1 MHPLI
6 QAKDKRDAYETKLEA
21 SLLKELLQLQEG
33 RPWAAVALAYHH
45 ELSFGPVV
53 GILPLKDWESG
64 GGIDAFNPAH
74 WEMYDDP
81 VTLDDEVESL
91 AEGLE
96 DLLESAPDDGVPYYG
111 RQIHVRVATKLRAA
125 LIEEG
130 CLVEH
135 GLVFATQ
142 YDQVDWE
149 DNVLASN
156 PPDAVSWAV

>member
-6 QAKDKRDAYETKLEA
+6 EDQDTREAYETKLEA

-33 RPWAAVALAYHH
+33 RPWAAIALAYHH
-45 ELSFGPVV
+45 GLSFGPVV

-64 GGIDAFNPAH
+64 GGIDAFNPAE
-74 WEMYDDP
+74 WEMYDLYM
-81 VTLDDEVESL
+81 LDDEVESL

-96 DLLESAPDDGVPYYG
+96 DLVDSAPIDGVPRYG